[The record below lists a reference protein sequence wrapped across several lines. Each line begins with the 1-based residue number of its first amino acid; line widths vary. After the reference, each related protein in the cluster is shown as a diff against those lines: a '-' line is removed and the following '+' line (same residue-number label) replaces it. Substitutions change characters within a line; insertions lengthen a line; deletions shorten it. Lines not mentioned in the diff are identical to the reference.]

1 MADVPFSDFGGSGIK
16 QIIRSSGT
24 VSVTGAG
31 TFTQTVTIASVST
44 AKADLSLLTTIGFM
58 VDSTASDGVI
68 SAKVEL
74 TSATVVTIT
83 VACPTSGSTFNVSI
97 AFQVIEY
104 Y

>member
-16 QIIRSSGT
+16 KIIRSSGT
-24 VSVTGAG
+24 VTVTGSG
-31 TFTQTVTIASVST
+31 TFTQTVTIASVNT
-44 AKADLSLLTTIGFM
+44 AKADLSLLTTIGFV
-58 VDSTASDGVI
+58 VDSIASDGVI
-68 SAKVEL
+68 SAKVDL

-83 VACPTSGSTFNVSI
+83 VECPAGGSTFTVPI